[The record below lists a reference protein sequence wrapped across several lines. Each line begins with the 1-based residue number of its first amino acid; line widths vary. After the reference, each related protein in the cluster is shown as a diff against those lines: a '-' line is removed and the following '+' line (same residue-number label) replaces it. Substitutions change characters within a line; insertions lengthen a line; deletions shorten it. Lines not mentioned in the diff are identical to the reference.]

1 MGEKYT
7 GNMGV
12 RGIASTVRIGIVS
25 EIPVRVSRD
34 RKPCRNIFGGC
45 IIRKAK
51 GNAREALLVSV
62 RLVVIG
68 EKLKEFNARRL
79 AGGQASRQS

>member
-1 MGEKYT
+1 MREKYT

-12 RGIASTVRIGIVS
+12 RGITSTVRIVIVS
-25 EIPVRVSRD
+25 EIPGRDSRD
-34 RKPCRNIFGGC
+34 RKTCWNIFGGC

-62 RLVVIG
+62 LLVVIC
-68 EKLKEFNARRL
+68 EKLKEFNVRRL
-79 AGGQASRQS
+79 AGGQTSRQS